1 MSAIHLLMTPMGQR
15 PSPGILQIEIT
26 KKCGVKRMAGTLEW
40 DVDVRRLAD
49 DVRQVC
55 LAMFMVQI
63 ANDSGQRCTHA
74 ASSSVSWESQN
85 SQVTRLGL
93 RP

>member
-1 MSAIHLLMTPMGQR
+1 
-15 PSPGILQIEIT
+15 
-26 KKCGVKRMAGTLEW
+26 MAGALES

-55 LAMFMVQI
+55 LAMLMVLI

-74 ASSSVSWESQN
+74 ASSSVS
-85 SQVTRLGL
+85 
-93 RP
+93 